1 MTLKNTADRWGA
13 VSQSLHWLIVLLIAA
28 IAVIGL
34 TMTDMSNGPS
44 KIKIYALH
52 KSLGLTLLAL
62 VAARLLWRVY
72 AGAPAPVAGTPH
84 WQERIAS
91 LTHWALYALMFA
103 LPLSGWLFNSTAGYP
118 LQYFGLFNLPK
129 LAARNE
135 ELAQLTRNLHE
146 TGFWVLLALVLAHAA
161 AAFYH
166 HLFQNDATLTR
177 MLPGGRRTYDAIA
190 DAANGHGPS
199 SADDRP
205 QLPPT
210 LPPTASAPASPENR
224 NAP

>member
-13 VSQSLHWLIVLLIAA
+13 VSQSLHWLVVLLIAT

-52 KSLGLTLLAL
+52 KSLGLTLLTL
-62 VAARLLWRVY
+62 VVLRLLWRIY
-72 AGAPAPVAGTPH
+72 AGAPKPVEGTPH

-91 LTHWALYALMFA
+91 LTHWALYVLMFA
-103 LPLSGWLFNSTAGYP
+103 LPISGWVFNSSSGYP

-129 LAARNE
+129 IAPRGE
-135 ELAQLTRNLHE
+135 DLAQLSHQVHE
-146 TGFWVLLALVLAHAA
+146 YGFWLLLALVVAHAG

-166 HLFQNDATLTR
+166 HLFQHDDTLKR
-177 MLPGGRRTYDAIA
+177 MLPGGRRNVRASGDVGAAPVPA
-190 DAANGHGPS
+190 DLLPS
-199 SADDRP
+199 
-205 QLPPT
+205 
-210 LPPTASAPASPENR
+210 ASPTSEHSH
-224 NAP
+224 AD

>member
-13 VSQSLHWLIVLLIAA
+13 VSQLLHWLIVLLIAT

-34 TMTDMSNGPS
+34 TMVDMSNGPP

-52 KSLGLTLLAL
+52 KSLGLTLLTL
-62 VAARLLWRVY
+62 VVLRLLWRMY
-72 AGAPAPVAGTPH
+72 AGAPKPVDGTPH
-84 WQERIAS
+84 WQERVAS

-103 LPLSGWLFNSTAGYP
+103 LPISGWVFNSSSGYP

-129 LAARNE
+129 IAQRSE
-135 ELAQLTRNLHE
+135 EIAQLSRNVHE
-146 TGFWVLLALVLAHAA
+146 YGFWLLLALVLAHAA

-177 MLPGGRRTYDAIA
+177 MLPGGRRSFQAMRDVAL
-190 DAANGHGPS
+190 GPV
-199 SADDRP
+199 
-205 QLPPT
+205 PP
-210 LPPTASAPASPENR
+210 PSPSPEKPDAN
-224 NAP
+224 

>member
-13 VSQSLHWLIVLLIAA
+13 VSQTLHWLILVMIAGLA
-28 IAVIGL
+28 IVGL

-52 KSLGLTLLAL
+52 KSFGLTLLVL
-62 VAARLLWRVY
+62 VTLRLAWRVY
-72 AGAPAPVAGTPH
+72 AGAPKPVAGTPH

-135 ELAQLTRNLHE
+135 ELAQLSRNLHE
-146 TGFWVLLALVLAHAA
+146 YGFWLLLALVLAHAA

-166 HLFQNDATLTR
+166 HLFQNDDTLTR
-177 MLPGGRRTYDAIA
+177 MLPGRRR
-190 DAANGHGPS
+190 AAAAS
-199 SADDRP
+199 SSEPAS
-205 QLPPT
+205 LPPI
-210 LPPTASAPASPENR
+210 SPENPD
-224 NAP
+224 AP

>member
-1 MTLKNTADRWGA
+1 MTLKNTADRWGH
-13 VSQSLHWLIVLLIAA
+13 VSQALHWLIVLLITALA
-28 IAVIGL
+28 IIGL

-52 KSLGLTLLAL
+52 KSLGLTLLVL
-62 VAARLLWRVY
+62 VALRLAWRVY
-72 AGAPAPVAGTPH
+72 AGAPQPVPGTPH
-84 WQERIAS
+84 WQERIAA
-91 LTHWALYALMFA
+91 LTHWALYLLMFA
-103 LPLSGWLFNSTAGYP
+103 MPLSGWLFNSTAGYP

-135 ELAQLTRNLHE
+135 ELARLSHALHE
-146 TGFWVLLALVLAHAA
+146 YGFWLLLALVLAHAA

-177 MLPGGRRTYDAIA
+177 MLPGGRRSYDAIS

-199 SADDRP
+199 SAP
-205 QLPPT
+205 AAHPT
-210 LPPTASAPASPENR
+210 PSPSPENR

>member
-1 MTLKNTADRWGA
+1 MTLKNTADRWGP
-13 VSQSLHWLIVLLIAA
+13 VSQSLHWLIVLLITALA
-28 IAVIGL
+28 IIGL

-52 KSLGLTLLAL
+52 KSLGLTLLVL
-62 VAARLLWRVY
+62 VALRLAWRVY
-72 AGAPAPVAGTPH
+72 AGAPRPVAGTPH

-135 ELAQLTRNLHE
+135 ELAQLSRNLHE
-146 TGFWVLLALVLAHAA
+146 YGFWLLLALVLAHAA

-166 HLFQNDATLTR
+166 HLFQNDDTLTR
-177 MLPGGRRTYDAIA
+177 MLPGRRRLASV
-190 DAANGHGPS
+190 AAEPQPASPS
-199 SADDRP
+199 
-205 QLPPT
+205 
-210 LPPTASAPASPENR
+210 PASPENR

>member
-13 VSQSLHWLIVLLIAA
+13 VSQLLHWLVVLLIAT

-34 TMTDMSNGPS
+34 TMVDMNNGPP

-52 KSLGLTLLAL
+52 KSLGLTLLTL
-62 VAARLLWRVY
+62 VVLRLLWRVY
-72 AGAPAPVAGTPH
+72 AGAPKPVEGTPH

-103 LPLSGWLFNSTAGYP
+103 MPISGWVFNSSSGYP
-118 LQYFGLFNLPK
+118 LQYFALFNLPK
-129 LAARNE
+129 IAQRSE
-135 ELAQLTRNLHE
+135 DLAQLSRNVHE
-146 TGFWVLLALVLAHAA
+146 YGFWLLLALVVAHAA

-177 MLPGGRRTYDAIA
+177 MLPGGRRTFQSVRDVALA
-190 DAANGHGPS
+190 PV
-199 SADDRP
+199 P
-205 QLPPT
+205 
-210 LPPTASAPASPENR
+210 PASPSPENPD
-224 NAP
+224 AT

>member
-13 VSQSLHWLIVLLIAA
+13 VSQTLHWLILVMIAGLA
-28 IAVIGL
+28 IVGL

-52 KSLGLTLLAL
+52 KSFGLTLLVL
-62 VAARLLWRVY
+62 VTLRLAWRVY
-72 AGAPAPVAGTPH
+72 AGAPKPVAGTPH

-135 ELAQLTRNLHE
+135 ELAQLSRNLHE
-146 TGFWVLLALVLAHAA
+146 YGFWLLLALVLAHAA

-166 HLFQNDATLTR
+166 HLFQNDDTLTR
-177 MLPGGRRTYDAIA
+177 MLPGRRR
-190 DAANGHGPS
+190 AAAAATSEPAS
-199 SADDRP
+199 
-205 QLPPT
+205 LP
-210 LPPTASAPASPENR
+210 PASPENPD
-224 NAP
+224 AP

>member
-13 VSQSLHWLIVLLIAA
+13 VSQTLHWLILVMIAGLA
-28 IAVIGL
+28 IVGL

-52 KSLGLTLLAL
+52 KSFGLTLLVL
-62 VAARLLWRVY
+62 VTLRLAWRVY
-72 AGAPAPVAGTPH
+72 AGAPRPVAGTPH

-135 ELAQLTRNLHE
+135 ELAQLSRNLHE
-146 TGFWVLLALVLAHAA
+146 YGFWLLLALVLAHAA

-166 HLFQNDATLTR
+166 HLFQNDDTLTR
-177 MLPGGRRTYDAIA
+177 MLPGRRR
-190 DAANGHGPS
+190 AAAAASSEPS
-199 SADDRP
+199 S
-205 QLPPT
+205 LPPI
-210 LPPTASAPASPENR
+210 SPENPD
-224 NAP
+224 AP

>member
-1 MTLKNTADRWGA
+1 MTLKNTHDRWGA
-13 VSQSLHWLIVLLIAA
+13 VSQLLHWLVVLLIAT

-34 TMTDMSNGPS
+34 TMVDMNNGPS

-52 KSLGLTLLAL
+52 KSLGLTLLTL
-62 VAARLLWRVY
+62 VVLRLLWRLY
-72 AGAPAPVAGTPH
+72 AGAPKPVEGTPH

-103 LPLSGWLFNSTAGYP
+103 LPISGWVFNSSSGYP

-129 LAARNE
+129 IAARGE
-135 ELAQLTRNLHE
+135 DLAQLSRNLHE
-146 TGFWVLLALVLAHAA
+146 YGFWLLLALVLAHAA

-177 MLPGGRRTYDAIA
+177 MLPRSPRSRRAERDSSLDDLPPASS
-190 DAANGHGPS
+190 PS
-199 SADDRP
+199 SSSENFDAD
-205 QLPPT
+205 
-210 LPPTASAPASPENR
+210 
-224 NAP
+224 

>member
-62 VAARLLWRVY
+62 VVARLLWRVY
-72 AGAPAPVAGTPH
+72 AGAPGPVAGTPH

-135 ELAQLTRNLHE
+135 ELAQLTRTLHE

-177 MLPGGRRTYDAIA
+177 MLPGGHRTYDAIA

-199 SADDRP
+199 SADDRS

-210 LPPTASAPASPENR
+210 HPPTASAPASPENR

>member
-13 VSQSLHWLIVLLIAA
+13 VSQSLHWLVVLLIAT

-52 KSLGLTLLAL
+52 KSLGLTLLTL
-62 VAARLLWRVY
+62 VVLRLLWRIY
-72 AGAPAPVAGTPH
+72 AGAPKPVEGTPH

-91 LTHWALYALMFA
+91 LTHWALYVLMFA
-103 LPLSGWLFNSTAGYP
+103 LPISGWVFNSSSGYP

-129 LAARNE
+129 IAPRGE
-135 ELAQLTRNLHE
+135 DLAQLSHQVHE
-146 TGFWVLLALVLAHAA
+146 YGFWLLLALVVAHAG

-166 HLFQNDATLTR
+166 HLFQHDDTLKR
-177 MLPGGRRTYDAIA
+177 MLPGGRRTFRAIRDVTVA
-190 DAANGHGPS
+190 QVLPEPS
-199 SADDRP
+199 P
-205 QLPPT
+205 
-210 LPPTASAPASPENR
+210 PASPSPEHR
-224 NAP
+224 NAD

>member
-1 MTLKNTADRWGA
+1 MTLKNTADRWGP
-13 VSQSLHWLIVLLIAA
+13 VSQSLHWLIVLLITALA
-28 IAVIGL
+28 IIGL

-52 KSLGLTLLAL
+52 KSLGLTLLVL
-62 VAARLLWRVY
+62 VALRLAWRVY
-72 AGAPAPVAGTPH
+72 AGAPKPVAGTPH
-84 WQERIAS
+84 WQERVAS

-135 ELAQLTRNLHE
+135 ELAQLSRNLHE
-146 TGFWVLLALVLAHAA
+146 YGFWLLLTLVLAHAA

-166 HLFQNDATLTR
+166 HLFQNDDTLTR
-177 MLPGGRRTYDAIA
+177 MLPGRR
-190 DAANGHGPS
+190 
-199 SADDRP
+199 R
-205 QLPPT
+205 L
-210 LPPTASAPASPENR
+210 ASAAAEPQPAASSPASPENR